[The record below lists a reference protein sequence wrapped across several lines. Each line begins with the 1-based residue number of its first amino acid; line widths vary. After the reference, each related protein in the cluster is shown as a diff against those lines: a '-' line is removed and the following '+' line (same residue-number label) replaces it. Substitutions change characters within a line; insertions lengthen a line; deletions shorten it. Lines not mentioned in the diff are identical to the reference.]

1 MQNIQPISQ
10 DLIYVGVSD
19 RRTALFENVYP
30 IPRGVSYNSYVLL
43 DEKTALFDTTD
54 ASVASQ
60 FFENVQAA
68 LAGRRLDYVVVH
80 HMEPDHAATLMDLM
94 LRYPEAMVVTTAKAA
109 QMMEQFFGSKPAQL
123 QAVKEG
129 DTLSL
134 GRHNLVFTMAPM
146 VHWPEVMM
154 TYDTTDKVLFSADA
168 FGTFGALSG
177 NIFADEVNFEGE
189 WLNDARRY
197 FVNIVGKYGQPV
209 QVVLKKAAALDIQMI
224 CPLHGP
230 VWRSKEQVVGQADT
244 NSLGWFIGKHDVWS
258 RYEPEEKGVVIIY
271 GSIYGHTEAAAM
283 RMGTLLAQRGVK
295 NIKAYD
301 ASRTHT
307 SKLVAECWRASHIV
321 LACST
326 YNNGIFTPVEELLH
340 DLKAHAFQN
349 RTWALI
355 ENGTWAPQS
364 GKLMRA
370 ELEQMKDISIIGDT
384 VSLKSAAAPAQEEQL
399 ATLADAIAATL

>member
-189 WLNDARRY
+189 WHNDARRY

-230 VWRSKEQVVGQADT
+230 VWRSNLE
-244 NSLGWFIGKHDVWS
+244 WFIGKHDVWS